1 MKRILSLNRLRTNQ
15 MVLEKT
21 TGNYWNK
28 YSKPRSNHCKVFYS
42 YNEVLDEFN
51 ENSYQKEKDASSNLE
66 DN

>member
-1 MKRILSLNRLRTNQ
+1 